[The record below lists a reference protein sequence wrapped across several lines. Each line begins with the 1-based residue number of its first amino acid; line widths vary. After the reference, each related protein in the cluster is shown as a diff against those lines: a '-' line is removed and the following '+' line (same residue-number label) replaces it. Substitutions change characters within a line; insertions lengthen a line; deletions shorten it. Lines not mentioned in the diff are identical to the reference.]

1 MKKMM
6 KKIALILSAAA
17 MVCAAGCANPA
28 VAYEHA
34 DQYSAGD
41 FKTDSAITALD
52 IDWTSGSVTVAHH
65 DQKNVTVTETCNVS
79 LRDDQKVQTW
89 LDGSTLHVRYCK
101 PGINFNLSDAKKEL
115 EILLP
120 NGMELDTLDCDCTSA
135 DTTISDISA
144 KTIAADVTSGI
155 LQLSGCSASDFEIDS
170 TSGNVTVDQKGS
182 ADTLKVTSTSGK
194 LLITAETVKT
204 LNLHSTSGDT
214 ELSVQQSDSV
224 SAGSTSGN
232 ETLHFGAVPASVDID
247 TTSGK
252 AALFVPDSADFK
264 ATVDTASGKFDSDL
278 SLKKDDDTYTAG
290 SGSNQI
296 KIETTSGDIVIKSEG

>member
-6 KKIALILSAAA
+6 KKLALILSAAA

-101 PGINFNLSDAKKEL
+101 PGTNFNLSDAKKEL

>member
-1 MKKMM
+1 MKKMIKM
-6 KKIALILSAAA
+6 FVLVLSAAA

-52 IDWTSGSVTVAHH
+52 IDWTSGIVAVSHH
-65 DQKNVTVTETCNVS
+65 DQPDVTVTETCNAS
-79 LRDDQKVQTW
+79 LKDEQKLQTW
-89 LDGSTLHVRYCK
+89 LEGSTLHIRFCR
-101 PGINFNLSDAKKEL
+101 PGVNFDLKNADKKL
-115 EILLP
+115 EVKLP
-120 NGMELDTLDCDCTSA
+120 NGMELETMKCDCTSA
-135 DTTISDISA
+135 DTSFTDISA
-144 KTIAADVTSGI
+144 NSFHADVTSGP
-155 LQLSGCSASDFEIDS
+155 LQLSGCSADHFHISS
-170 TSGNVTVDQKGS
+170 TSGNITVDQKGKS
-182 ADTLKVTSTSGK
+182 ETLKATSTSGK
-194 LLITAETVKT
+194 IRITAETVKT

-214 ELSVQQSDSV
+214 ELNVQQSDSV

>member
-1 MKKMM
+1 MKMM
-6 KKIALILSAAA
+6 FKMIALVLSAAA
-17 MVCAAGCANPA
+17 AVFTSGCTNLPIGFANS
-28 VAYEHA
+28 
-34 DQYSAGD
+34 DKYSAGD
-41 FKTDSAITALD
+41 FQTDSAVTALD

-79 LRDDQKVQTW
+79 LRDDEKVQTW
-89 LDGSTLHVRYCK
+89 LDGSTLHIRYCK

-120 NGMELDTLDCDCTSA
+120 NGMELDTLNCDCTSA
-135 DTTISDISA
+135 DTTFTDISA

-155 LQLSGCSASDFEIDS
+155 LHLSGCSASDFEIDS
-170 TSGNVTVDQKGS
+170 TSGDVTVDQKGS

-194 LLITAETVKT
+194 LLISAETVKT

-224 SAGSTSGN
+224 SAESTSGN
-232 ETLHFGAVPASVDID
+232 ETLHFGAVPASVDVD

-252 AALFVPDSADFK
+252 AALFVPESADFK
-264 ATVDTASGKFDSDL
+264 AAVDTASGKFDSDI
-278 SLKKDDDTYTAG
+278 SLKKDGDTYTAG

-296 KIETTSGDIVIKSEG
+296 NIETTSGDIAIRSEG

>member
-1 MKKMM
+1 MKKMIKM
-6 KKIALILSAAA
+6 FVLVLSAAA

>member
-6 KKIALILSAAA
+6 KKLALILSAAA

-34 DQYSAGD
+34 DQYTPGD
-41 FKTDSAITALD
+41 FSTNSTIRELD

-101 PGINFNLSDAKKEL
+101 PGINFHLSDAKKEL

>member
-1 MKKMM
+1 MKKMFKM
-6 KKIALILSAAA
+6 IALVLSAAA
-17 MVCAAGCANPA
+17 AVFTSGCTNLPIGFANS
-28 VAYEHA
+28 

-41 FKTDSAITALD
+41 FQTDSAVTALD

-79 LRDDQKVQTW
+79 LRDDEKVQTW
-89 LDGSTLHVRYCK
+89 LDGSTLHIRYCK
-101 PGINFNLSDAKKEL
+101 PGINFHLPDARKEL

-120 NGMELDTLDCDCTSA
+120 NGMELDTLNCDCTSA
-135 DTTISDISA
+135 DTTFSDISA
-144 KTIAADVTSGI
+144 KAIAADVTSGI
-155 LQLSGCSASDFEIDS
+155 LQLSGCSASDFEIVS
-170 TSGNVTVDQKGS
+170 TSGDVTVDQKGS

-204 LNLHSTSGDT
+204 LKLHSTSGDT

-224 SAGSTSGN
+224 SAESTSGN
-232 ETLHFGAVPASVDID
+232 ETLHFGAMPASVNVD

-252 AALFVPDSADFK
+252 AALFVPGSADFK
-264 ATVDTASGKFDSDL
+264 AAVDTASGKFDSDI
-278 SLKKDDDTYTAG
+278 SLKKDGDTYTAG

-296 KIETTSGDIVIKSEG
+296 RIETTSGDIAIKPEG